1 MNKPF
6 QYKFNEN
13 NHLIGIRP
21 FSGGLI
27 KISIDYFEDYEMKTF
42 KNGSNGYGLK
52 MYSTKDD
59 QLETCTLPKFS
70 SYKKITDV
78 ILKDMYGQELNEE
91 QISAF
96 LKTISE
102 GDDNWEKY
110 SPVYVY
116 EHNGVYF
123 INKYVVQLI
132 SKFITNRKKGRDA
145 ADDKKINNEINNT
158 GEYKDCLGNVL
169 HKGDYCTRIYGKAE
183 IGLAHIVKMNKQTA
197 EFSTWP
203 YRTAYSKVISL
214 SAFGIEGED
223 KGAYSRGRGITT
235 EIKEG
240 DVILYATD
248 YSSFKTGIAEKVTE
262 KKVRFDDNG
271 VRSYK
276 DKCSILDLTAL
287 GIDEIITGIL
297 KGN

>member
-6 QYKFNEN
+6 SYEFNEN
-13 NHLIGIRP
+13 DHLIGIRP

-27 KISIDYFEDYEMKTF
+27 KISIDLFEYYEMKTF

-59 QLETCTLPKFS
+59 QLETCLLPKFS
-70 SYKKITDV
+70 SYKKITDE
-78 ILKDMYGQELNEE
+78 ILKDMYGSELSKE

-102 GDDNWEKY
+102 GDDGWEKY
-110 SPVYVY
+110 SPIYVY

-123 INKYVVQLI
+123 INRYVVQLI
-132 SKFITNRKKGRDA
+132 AKFIGNRKIGGKA
-145 ADDKKINNEINNT
+145 NADKRINNETNNT
-158 GEYKDCLGNVL
+158 GEYKDCLGNIL
-169 HKGDYCTRIYGKAE
+169 HKGDYCARIYGKAE
-183 IGLAHIVKMNKQTA
+183 IGLAHIVKTNKQTV
-197 EFSTWP
+197 EFSIWP
-203 YRTAYSKVISL
+203 YRTAYSKIISL

-223 KGAYSRGRGITT
+223 KGLYSPGKGIAI

-240 DVILYATD
+240 DVVLYATD
-248 YSSFKTGIAEKVTE
+248 YSSFKTDTVEKVTE
-262 KKVRFDDNG
+262 MKVRFDNNG

-287 GIDEIITGIL
+287 GIDKRVVDLL
-297 KGN
+297 K

>member
-6 QYKFNEN
+6 NYEFNEN
-13 NHLIGIRP
+13 DHLIGIRP

-27 KISIDYFEDYEMKTF
+27 KISVDYFENYEMKTF

-59 QLETCTLPKFS
+59 QLEMCLLPKFS
-70 SYKKITDV
+70 SYKKITDE
-78 ILKDMYGQELNEE
+78 ILKDMYGSELSKE

-102 GDDNWEKY
+102 GDDGWEKY
-110 SPVYVY
+110 SPIYVY

-123 INKYVVQLI
+123 INRYVVQLI
-132 SKFITNRKKGRDA
+132 AKFIGNRKIDGKA
-145 ADDKKINNEINNT
+145 NADKKINNEINNT
-158 GEYKDCLGNVL
+158 GEYKDCLGNIL
-169 HKGDYCTRIYGKAE
+169 HKGDYCARIYGKAE
-183 IGLAHIVKMNKQTA
+183 IGLAHIVKTNKQTV
-197 EFSTWP
+197 EFSIWP
-203 YRTAYSKVISL
+203 YRTAYFKIISL

-223 KGAYSRGRGITT
+223 KGLYSPGKGIAI
-235 EIKEG
+235 EVKEG
-240 DVILYATD
+240 DVVLYATD
-248 YSSFKTGIAEKVTE
+248 YSSFKTDTVEKVTE
-262 KKVRFDDNG
+262 MKVRFDNNG

-287 GIDEIITGIL
+287 GIDKRVVDLL
-297 KGN
+297 K